1 MNQTR
6 IDLIDSK
13 TSPAVAAYQ
22 KKMDPEYVD
31 ELSAVE
37 YDLADGLSEILADM
51 RRDRRHD

>member
-1 MNQTR
+1 MAGNEELR
-6 IDLIDSK
+6 GK
-13 TSPAVAAYQ
+13 
-22 KKMDPEYVD
+22 YVD